1 MKQTIFVA
9 TLLLIL
15 SGCQNTTPQYYY
27 GSYERNLY
35 EFFRGDGQSL
45 EEQISQLESSIARAE
60 VKQISPAPG
69 MYAHLG
75 YLYLMQGDNGKGVA
89 YFEQEKQLYPESRQ
103 YIDFLLK
110 NAQGE

>member
-15 SGCQNTTPQYYY
+15 SGCQSTTPQYYY

-45 EEQISQLESSIARAE
+45 EEQVSQLESSITRAE
-60 VKQISPAPG
+60 ATQVSPAPG

-75 YLYLMQGDNGKGVA
+75 YLYLMQGDDSKGFA
-89 YFEQEKQLYPESRQ
+89 YFEKEKQLYPESKQ
-103 YIDFLLK
+103 YIDFLQK